1 MSQQFSAILG
11 RNIYAIGIFFPV
23 VPQEKARIRAQIS
36 ATHTTDHLNQAL
48 EAFITVDRDLGV
60 YW

>member
-1 MSQQFSAILG
+1 MRLAS
-11 RNIYAIGIFFPV
+11 FPV
-23 VPQEKARIRAQIS
+23 FLVFPQEKARIRAQIS